1 MYALEITQL
10 RKTYPNGFEALK
22 GINLSINEGEFFGL
36 LGPNGAGKTTTIGI
50 LVSLV
55 RKTSGQVKVFGYNLD
70 THLAQV
76 KASIGLVPQE
86 FNFNSFEKAIDILV
100 NEAGYYSVPRAQ
112 AIERAEYYLQKLG
125 LYEKRFSTAR
135 QLSGGM
141 KRRLMIARALVH
153 EPKLLI
159 LDEPTAG
166 VDVELRRLI
175 WNFLEEL
182 NAQGRTIILT
192 THYLEEAEKLCS
204 RLAFINHGKII
215 QEGNTSLLLKDMQEE
230 TFILDIARPVETLPE
245 HANYI
250 LHSLNAFQLEVTMLK
265 TSNINE
271 LFGFLTRHGIL
282 VQSMRNRANRLEEL
296 FVRLTQHQDK
306 DIA

>member
-1 MYALEITQL
+1 MSALEITQL

-125 LYEKRFSTAR
+125 LYEKRFSIAR

-215 QEGNTSLLLKDMQEE
+215 QEGRTDLLLHDLQEE
-230 TFILDIARPVETLPE
+230 AFILDLKSPLAALP
-245 HANYI
+245 A
-250 LHSLNAFQLEVTMLK
+250 HSPYGIKQLNTAQIEVTLSK
-265 TSNINE
+265 GNDLNV
-271 LFGFLTRHGIL
+271 LFQYLTEQGIVVNSL
-282 VQSMRNRANRLEEL
+282 RNRANRLEEL
-296 FVRLTQHQDK
+296 FVRLTQEKH
-306 DIA
+306 AS